1 MKFNLIAV
9 FFLIVCLQTLTFA
22 KSDFEYANEAVDSGN
37 YEKAISLYKKSA
49 NKGDLESQVELG
61 YVYKLGELDTKIDS
75 EESLKWFLK
84 AAKSG
89 DSEGQFQAASFYI
102 TKGDFKEARRWLGKA
117 AKQDNSNA
125 MCLLGDLYYHGQGVE
140 KDFNK
145 AMKIYKL
152 AVMLKNPLASYQL
165 GTMYYNG
172 HGISVNYA
180 EALRLFKQGGKR
192 GKATL
197 NQICN
202 ASPEFCKQYQQ

>member
-1 MKFNLIAV
+1 MIFFSFGYLGVKPTVVSSGSMQPALHIGDIA
-9 FFLIVCLQTLTFA
+9 IVKKVRLDELNTGDIIQFISPYDNTTMFIHRII
-22 KSDFEYANEAVDSGN
+22 DIENDSGR
-37 YEKAISLYKKSA
+37 I
-49 NKGDLESQVELG
+49 
-61 YVYKLGELDTKIDS
+61 
-75 EESLKWFLK
+75 
-84 AAKSG
+84 
-89 DSEGQFQAASFYI
+89 FYI